1 MKTYP
6 MAFISAPGIIE
17 FREQTLRD
25 PKPDEVMIKVRYAA
39 ICGSDLHLFRG
50 RHPSVQ
56 LPSAVGHELS
66 GEVITTGSAVN
77 RFAAGDRVTVEPI
90 LACGNCDFCLHGQY
104 HLCANVS
111 FQYRQGQGAFTSYFY
126 APENRVYRLPD
137 HLDLKAGALIEP
149 LSVALH
155 AVKKSGIRL
164 GNSAAVFGAGA
175 IGLLVTALV
184 SRTSGGEVCCTDISD
199 FRLEK
204 ALEMGASR
212 TINSSRENALQ
223 SILSATDGMGVDLAF
238 EAVGREETLG
248 AALQSVRKGGKV
260 VLLGIFEETETRLP
274 VHLFVQREISL
285 SGSQGYAWDFEDAI
299 RLASSG
305 AVPLGSLITHT
316 VPLEEVQ
323 KGFDLLVT
331 PGNQAV
337 KVLIEMPS

>member
-6 MAFISAPGIIE
+6 MAFISSPGIVE
-17 FREQTLRD
+17 FREQPLRE

-50 RHPSVQ
+50 KHPSVQ

-66 GEVITTGSAVN
+66 GEVIKTGSAVT
-77 RFAAGDRVTVEPI
+77 RYTEGDRVTVEPI
-90 LACGNCDFCLHGQY
+90 ITCGKCDYCLHGKY

-111 FQYRQGQGAFTSYFY
+111 FQYRQGQGAFTGYFY
-126 APENRVYRLPD
+126 APENRVYRLPYQ
-137 HLDLKAGALIEP
+137 LDLKSGALIEP

-155 AVKKSGIRL
+155 AVKKTCIRL
-164 GNSAAVFGAGA
+164 GDSVAIFGAGA

-184 SRTSGGEVCCTDISD
+184 SRTSGGEIYCMDVSD

-204 ALEMGASR
+204 ALEMGAST

-238 EAVGREETLG
+238 EAVGRETTLS
-248 AALQSVRKGGKV
+248 AALQSVRKGGEV

-285 SGSQGYAWDFEDAI
+285 SGSQGYAWDFDDAI

-305 AVPLGSLITHT
+305 AVALGSLVTHT
-316 VPLEEVQ
+316 VLLEELQ

-331 PGNQAV
+331 PRNKAV
-337 KVLIEMPS
+337 KVLIEMPE

>member
-17 FREQTLRD
+17 FREQTLRE
-25 PKPDEVMIKVRYAA
+25 PNPDEVMIKVRYAA

-50 RHPSVQ
+50 KHPSVQ

-66 GEVITTGSAVN
+66 GEIIQTGSAVT
-77 RFAAGDRVTVEPI
+77 RFTEGDRVTVEPI
-90 LACGNCDFCLHGQY
+90 IACGKCDYCLHGQY

-111 FQYRQGQGAFTSYFY
+111 FQYRQGQGAFTSHFY
-126 APENRVYRLPD
+126 APENRVYRLPGS
-137 HLDLKAGALIEP
+137 LDIKSGALIEP

-155 AVKKSGIRL
+155 AVKKSRIRL

-184 SRTSGGEVCCTDISD
+184 NRASGGEIFCTDISD

-212 TINSSRENALQ
+212 VIQSSRENALQ
-223 SILSATDGMGVDLAF
+223 AILSATGGMGVDLAF
-238 EAVGREETLG
+238 EAVGREETLST
-248 AALQSVRKGGKV
+248 ALQSVRKGGGV
-260 VLLGIFEETETRLP
+260 VLLGIFEESETRLP

-299 RLASSG
+299 RLASTG
-305 AVPLGSLITHT
+305 AVPLSRLITHIY
-316 VPLEEVQ
+316 PLQELQ
-323 KGFDLLVT
+323 QAFDLLVT

-337 KVLIEMPS
+337 KVLIEVSE

>member
-17 FREQTLRD
+17 FREQPMRD

-50 RHPSVQ
+50 KHPSVQ

-66 GEVITTGSAVN
+66 GEVIKTGSEVTH
-77 RFAAGDRVTVEPI
+77 FAEGDQVTVEPI
-90 LACGNCDFCLHGQY
+90 LACGKCDFCLHGQY
-104 HLCANVS
+104 HLCANVT
-111 FQYRQGQGAFTSYFY
+111 FQYRQGQGAFTNYFY
-126 APENRVYRLPD
+126 APENRIYHLPD
-137 HLDLKAGALIEP
+137 HLNLMAGALIEP

-175 IGLLVTALV
+175 IGLLVCALV
-184 SRTSGGEVCCTDISD
+184 SRTSGRDIYCMDISD

-212 TINSSRENALQ
+212 TINSSHENALQ
-223 SILSATDGMGVDLAF
+223 CILSGTNGMGVDLAF
-238 EAVGREETLG
+238 EAVGREETLST
-248 AALQSVRKGGKV
+248 ALQSVRKGGEV
-260 VLLGIFEETETRLP
+260 VLLGIFEETQIRLP

-285 SGSQGYAWDFEDAI
+285 AGSQGYAWDFDDAI

-316 VPLEEVQ
+316 VHLEELG
-323 KGFDLLVT
+323 KGFDLLVS
-331 PGNQAV
+331 PGNKAV
-337 KVLIEMPS
+337 KVLIEMPA